1 MSSTRIIIQNR
12 FRIDGRLNQGA
23 FGVIY
28 KGTDLTTGKKV
39 AIKFESTFTEQPQLA
54 YEYKL
59 YTFLA
64 QNVPEDELIG
74 IPKVYGFGIDSSFY
88 FLVLDLL
95 GLSLED
101 LFTICNKRF
110 TLKTT
115 LMLIDQM
122 LARVEFVH
130 SKSYLHRDIK
140 PDNFVIGLGS
150 DQNIINL
157 IDYGLAK
164 RYRDPLTKQH
174 VPYSEQCPL
183 TGTIRYVSKSTH
195 LGIEQSRRDDLE
207 SLGYIWVYFLKG
219 VLPWQGIKKAV
230 DKQRTDAIFQVKMQT
245 TVANLCEKLPLEF
258 QVYFEYLKS
267 LGFYDKP
274 DYSYLRNLFR
284 NLMVKFG
291 YKYDNVFDWTPAL
304 AGTNITKI
312 LPPTMVTNSPQ
323 KIDQNDQNDQNNENK
338 ITGGPLNPSTMVM
351 NGNDYN
357 DGKALSHDPYPEG
370 LPQ

>member
-1 MSSTRIIIQNR
+1 
-12 FRIDGRLNQGA
+12 
-23 FGVIY
+23 
-28 KGTDLTTGKKV
+28 
-39 AIKFESTFTEQPQLA
+39 
-54 YEYKL
+54 
-59 YTFLA
+59 
-64 QNVPEDELIG
+64 
-74 IPKVYGFGIDSSFY
+74 
-88 FLVLDLL
+88 
-95 GLSLED
+95 
-101 LFTICNKRF
+101 
-110 TLKTT
+110 
-115 LMLIDQM
+115 MLIDQM

-207 SLGYIWVYFLKG
+207 SLGYIWIYFLKG

-245 TVANLCEKLPLEF
+245 TIGNLCEKLPLEF

-304 AGTNITKI
+304 AGSNITKI
-312 LPPTMVTNSPQ
+312 VPPTMVTNFPQ
-323 KIDQNDQNDQNNENK
+323 KIEQNNQKNENNENK
-338 ITGGPLNPSTMVM
+338 ITSGPLNPSTMVM
-351 NGNDYN
+351 NGNDCN
-357 DGKALSHDPYPEG
+357 DGKAPSHDPYPEG